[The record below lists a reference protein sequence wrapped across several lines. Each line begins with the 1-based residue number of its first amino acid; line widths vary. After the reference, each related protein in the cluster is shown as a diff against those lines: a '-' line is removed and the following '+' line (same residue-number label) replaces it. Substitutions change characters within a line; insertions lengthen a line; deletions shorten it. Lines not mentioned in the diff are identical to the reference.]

1 MISKLSSTESR
12 ILITGP
18 TGSGKEL
25 VARKIH
31 KNSPRSKDP
40 FVVLNG
46 ALLQPDNYEQ
56 ELFGTENSDGTIN
69 YGF

>member
-1 MISKLSSTESR
+1 MSSTDSR

-25 VARKIH
+25 LARKIH
-31 KNSPRSKDP
+31 KNSQRSKEP

-46 ALLQPDNYEQ
+46 ALLQPDNYEN
-56 ELFGTENSDGTIN
+56 ELFGSSNSDGNITI
-69 YGF
+69 GF